1 MKNTLDEKGRDKK
14 DWTKKVRTKN
24 KIIRMKKD
32 LIRKE
37 MVLKNWTR
45 KVVMDEKNW
54 MSKVRVKNVRIRKV
68 LNERGKP

>member
-1 MKNTLDEKGRDKK
+1 MKNKLDEKGRDKK

-24 KIIRMKKD
+24 NIVRMKKD

-45 KVVMDEKNW
+45 KVVMDEKNQ
-54 MSKVRVKNVRIRKV
+54 MSKVRVKKCSDKKGI
-68 LNERGKP
+68 EREG

>member
-14 DWTKKVRTKN
+14 DWTKKVRTKKN
-24 KIIRMKKD
+24 IVRMKKD

-45 KVVMDEKNW
+45 KVVMDEKNQ

>member
-1 MKNTLDEKGRDKK
+1 MDEKVRDKK
-14 DWTKKVRTKN
+14 DWTIKVKTKKNVV
-24 KIIRMKKD
+24 RMKKD

>member
-1 MKNTLDEKGRDKK
+1 MKNKLDEKGRDKK

-24 KIIRMKKD
+24 NIVRMKKD

-45 KVVMDEKNW
+45 KVVMDEKN
-54 MSKVRVKNVRIRKV
+54 
-68 LNERGKP
+68 